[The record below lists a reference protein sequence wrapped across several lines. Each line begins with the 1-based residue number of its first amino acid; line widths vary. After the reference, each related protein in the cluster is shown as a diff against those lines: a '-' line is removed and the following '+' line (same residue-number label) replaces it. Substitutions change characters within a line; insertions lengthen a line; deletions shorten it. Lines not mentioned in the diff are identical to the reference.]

1 MSIPFW
7 NWAWRQEQLTS
18 IETLLLLSLADMADD
33 AGHSFPGIK
42 MLAKRCRTSERT
54 IQRCIAAL
62 KERGL
67 LQVRPR
73 IVEGQQSSNFYTLVA
88 DLGAPNAKKGQGDKL
103 SPGVVDV
110 IPAATSDA
118 ATGDSHVT
126 QIFKSTHHNNH
137 DSCGELEFPT
147 CIDQVQQHACLAKL
161 RGMATADAQL
171 VLDELAARR
180 ELSVIND
187 PIAYLSKLLLAWKQS
202 AFDPQLALAYRA
214 KKKLAAERLVASE
227 KERTERRMQ
236 RSRVDFEGNAKRL
249 KKILSEL

>member
-88 DLGAPNAKKGQGDKL
+88 DLGAPNAKKGQGESCHPVSSTSSPPRHLMLRRVTAMSPKSLRAHITITTTVVL
-103 SPGVVDV
+103 SWNFRLAS
-110 IPAATSDA
+110 IRCSNTLAW
-118 ATGDSHVT
+118 
-126 QIFKSTHHNNH
+126 Q
-137 DSCGELEFPT
+137 SCG
-147 CIDQVQQHACLAKL
+147 AWRL
-161 RGMATADAQL
+161 RTPSWCWMNWQPD
-171 VLDELAARR
+171 V
-180 ELSVIND
+180 SC
-187 PIAYLSKLLLAWKQS
+187 P
-202 AFDPQLALAYRA
+202 
-214 KKKLAAERLVASE
+214 
-227 KERTERRMQ
+227 
-236 RSRVDFEGNAKRL
+236 
-249 KKILSEL
+249 

>member
-1 MSIPFW
+1 MSIRFW
-7 NWAWRQEQLTS
+7 NWAWSQEQLTTV
-18 IETLLLLSLADMADD
+18 ETLLLLSLSDMADD
-33 AGHSFPGIK
+33 TGQSFPGIK
-42 MLAKRCRTSERT
+42 TLAKRCRTSERT

-62 KERGL
+62 KGKGL
-67 LQVRPR
+67 VQVRPR
-73 IVEGQQSSNFYTLVA
+73 IVGGQQTSNFYILIA
-88 DLGAPNAKKGQGDKL
+88 DLSAPQAKKGQGDKL

-110 IPAATSDA
+110 IPVATSDA

-126 QIFKSTHHNNH
+126 QIFKNTHHDNH
-137 DSCGELEFPT
+137 DSCGELEFPA
-147 CIDQVQQHACLAKL
+147 CIDQAQQHACLAKL

-187 PIAYLSKLLLAWKQS
+187 PIAYLSTLLLAWKQS
-202 AFDPQLALAYRA
+202 TFDPHLALDYRA

-236 RSRVDFEGNAKRL
+236 RSRVDFEENAKRL
-249 KKILSEL
+249 KEILSEL